1 LYQITEECTG
11 CGMCRQWCPVK
22 AIRGHKKKRHVIES
36 QCISCGVCGRVCGYG
51 AILDDTGCLT
61 RRIPIREW
69 FNPAWD
75 YFLCNGC
82 GKCAAVCPVRCIQ
95 IIPLGEVWKSTQF
108 LLSRIYVSV
117 ASFVKMLVNPGDL
130 RAWWMS

>member
-1 LYQITEECTG
+1 MYQITEECTG

-61 RRIPIREW
+61 RRLPIREW
-69 FNPAWD
+69 FKPVWD
-75 YFLCNGC
+75 YLLCNGC

-95 IIPLGEVWKSTQF
+95 LIHLGEGVEKRPILAHPNLCIGCQF
-108 LLSRIYVSV
+108 CKNACESRAIR
-117 ASFVKMLVNPGDL
+117 APGG
-130 RAWWMS
+130 